1 MKRII
6 FTVSGVMLI
15 VSVVLAGQ
23 DGKGDGFWSA
33 LRSKLEKVTPTRKS
47 TATTAVGGVR
57 GAKNDEAVDIYWKG
71 KNKRAEIGEDELEKF
86 NLAVECRLKGENKLA
101 QKHFEEFL
109 HDYPNSTLRPEGL
122 QAIEKLKEEGIGKG
136 APAAGNTG
144 SAAQRSNESK

>member
-6 FTVSGVMLI
+6 FAVSGVMLI

-23 DGKGDGFWSA
+23 DGKGEGFWNA

-71 KNKRAEIGEDELEKF
+71 KNNRAEIGEDELEKF
-86 NLAVECRLKGENKLA
+86 NLAVECRLKGDNKLA

-109 HDYPNSTLRPEGL
+109 QDYPNSSLRTEGL
-122 QAIEKLKEEGIGKG
+122 QAVEKLKAERAGKG
-136 APAAGNTG
+136 APASENTG
-144 SAAQRSNESK
+144 TVAPASHELK